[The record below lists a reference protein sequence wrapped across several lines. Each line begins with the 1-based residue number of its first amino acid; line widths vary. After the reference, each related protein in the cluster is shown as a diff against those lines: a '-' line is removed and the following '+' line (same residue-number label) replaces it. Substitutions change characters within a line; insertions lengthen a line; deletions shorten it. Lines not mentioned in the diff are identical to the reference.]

1 MPEQHL
7 RKAGR
12 TGKFIDRR
20 FGEDNPHV
28 TPEERALER
37 FTRAREIERGAG
49 KPGRKAIFN
58 LNDEED
64 GIGGG
69 LGFGD
74 DDFGSGQLGAFKLTH
89 GGRAVDDL
97 KGDDFRTQGLDDDDE
112 EVDDD
117 FGINATEG
125 QDGEEAYARRA
136 AMGAYGDGEDEDVS
150 ALGVDCRSF
159 SSFLSFFFSLNDRK
173 PRQKLW
179 LKSLPR
185 VRCTR

>member
-7 RKAGR
+7 RKAGH

-97 KGDDFRTQGLDDDDE
+97 KGDDFRTQGLDDDDD

-150 ALGVDCRSF
+150 ALGVDCRSY
-159 SSFLSFFFSLNDRK
+159 SSFRFFYSLNDRK